1 MCLSE
6 PLLIISYSLR
16 FLRIKKIFEAQQ
28 DYFDTGVR
36 PAEMI
41 KSFREWRLANICVM
55 SVGIYATV
63 YMVVG
68 LTTWGSLDGY
78 GYGVLPSFALSTDVD
93 NRHTF
98 ISLLYFVIA
107 TLLEGVV
114 LAYFLDI
121 VRDIKKE
128 FSMLPELQ

>member
-16 FLRIKKIFEAQQ
+16 FLRIKKIFDAQQ
-28 DYFDTGVR
+28 EYFDSGVR

-41 KSFREWRLANICVM
+41 KSYREWRLANICVM
-55 SVGIYATV
+55 SISVYSAV
-63 YMVVG
+63 YMIVG
-68 LTTWGSLDGY
+68 LSTWGSGSNGY
-78 GYGVLPSFALSTDVD
+78 GLLPSFALSTDV
-93 NRHTF
+93 NNNHTF

-114 LAYFLDI
+114 LAHFLDS
-121 VRDIKKE
+121 VREIKRE
-128 FSMLPELQ
+128 FSMLPEL

>member
-1 MCLSE
+1 
-6 PLLIISYSLR
+6 
-16 FLRIKKIFEAQQ
+16 
-28 DYFDTGVR
+28 
-36 PAEMI
+36 MI

-55 SVGIYATV
+55 SVGIYAAV

-68 LTTWGSLDGY
+68 LTTWGALDGN

-98 ISLLYFVIA
+98 ISLLYFVFA

-114 LAYFLDI
+114 LAHFLDT
-121 VRDIKKE
+121 VREIKKE
-128 FSMLPELQ
+128 FSMLPELQLFTGIWVILTDLVLFLVI